1 MTTPPPPNG
10 GQSNPYGSP
19 QNQWG
24 NAHVPPNQYGAH
36 HPQLGQPQYGAH
48 PVQEKPKK
56 GGCLKWGAIGL
67 GAIVVLAVLGSMLG
81 GGDDATS
88 TAADETTTT
97 ATTTTDG
104 NDAAAPA
111 PDAPAPAAADAAP
124 AEQEPAEEDVP
135 AEFKSALRK
144 ADTYAN
150 TMHMSKAGLYDQLT
164 SEYGES
170 FSPEAAQYAV
180 DNVEADWNNNALEKA
195 RTYQD
200 LMAMSPDAI
209 RDQLTSEYGEKFT
222 PEEAEYA
229 IANL

>member
-10 GQSNPYGSP
+10 DQSNPYGSP

-36 HPQLGQPQYGAH
+36 YPQQGQPQYGAH

-56 GGCLKWGAIGL
+56 GGCLEW
-67 GAIVVLAVLGSMLG
+67 GAIVVLAVLGPMLG

-97 ATTTTDG
+97 AATTTDG

-111 PDAPAPAAADAAP
+111 PDAPAPAADPAP
-124 AEQEPAEEDVP
+124 AEQERAEEDVP
-135 AEFKSALRK
+135 EEFKSALRK
-144 ADTYAN
+144 VDTCAH
-150 TMHMSKAGLYDQLT
+150 TMHMSKAGLYDRLT
-164 SEYGES
+164 SEYVES
-170 FSPEAAQYAV
+170 FSPEAAQYAA
-180 DNVEADWNNNALEKA
+180 DNVEADWNNNAFEKA
-195 RTYQD
+195 RTYQA
-200 LMAMSPDAI
+200 LMSMSPDAI